1 MKIAILGYGNLG
13 KGIECAVQQNDDFEL
28 FGVFSKRPASEVST
42 LFNTPVY
49 SSDDI
54 VNYKDEIDCVIAC
67 GGSATDLPVVTP
79 EIAKNF
85 NVVDSFDTHAN
96 IPSHYNKVDEVA
108 KKSNHLAL
116 ISAG

>member
-13 KGIECAVQQNDDFEL
+13 KGIESAIHQNDDFEL
-28 FGVFSKRPASEVST
+28 FGIFSRRNPEQVESAFGTK
-42 LFNTPVY
+42 VY
-49 SSDDI
+49 SADNLI
-54 VNYKDEIDCVIAC
+54 NFKGEIDCVIAC

-96 IPSHYNKVDEVA
+96 IPTHFKNVDEAA
-108 KKSNHLAL
+108 KSGGNIAL